1 MELLLTH
8 GYFLAEDPKELQIMK
23 PYAPL
28 GLLYLSSHLRAKGCD
43 VEVYDSTFGSRR
55 QLLRILE
62 TETPSAIGIYG
73 TLMTRRGVLDI
84 TEAAKMRGW
93 RVILGGPEPASY
105 AKEYLDAGADIVVE
119 GEGEVTLEELLASF
133 RRQNDT
139 DLRAIDGIFFRNPD
153 GSVVR
158 SGPRP
163 LISDLDAQPLPD
175 RERINV
181 GKYVDVWRKH
191 HGKGSVS
198 VITARGCPYDCRW
211 CSHSTYGKTH
221 RRRSAAN
228 VADEVEWLLGRYQPD
243 MLWMAD
249 DVFTIHH
256 GWIRQYAKEMKT
268 RRLRIPFEC
277 ITRAD
282 RLNAEVADSLAKLG
296 CFRVWIGSE
305 SGSQRILDA
314 MERGVTGEQVRQA
327 VELCRQ
333 RGIEAGMFLMWGYEG
348 EQLADIEETVEH
360 VKACLPDVFL
370 TTVSYPIKGTP
381 TLTRLRTVSSA
392 PTPGQKARTANTGFE
407 GAARAPTTTL
417 PTSCSRKKLP
427 WSGCGRAATARQA
440 PWTPR
445 NSKRKSIQ
453 PARGCNPQPVRWKR
467 ERCESRGSHR

>member
-8 GYFLAEDPKELQIMK
+8 GYFLDEDPKELQIMK

-28 GLLYLSSHLRAKGCD
+28 GILYLSSHLRAKGFG

-55 QLLRILE
+55 ELLGILDN
-62 TETPSAIGIYG
+62 ETPSTIGIYG
-73 TLMTRRGVLDI
+73 TLMTRRSVLDI
-84 TEAAKMRGW
+84 SEAAKMRGW
-93 RVILGGPEPASY
+93 KVILGGPEPASY
-105 AKEYLDAGADIVVE
+105 AREYLDAAADIVVE
-119 GEGEVTLEELLASF
+119 GEGELTLEELLAAY
-133 RRQNDT
+133 RRSRDA
-139 DLRAIDGIFFRNPD
+139 DLRTIDGIYFQNRD
-153 GSVVR
+153 GSITR
-158 SGPRP
+158 TGSRT
-163 LISDLDAQPLPD
+163 LISGLDSQPLPD
-175 RERINV
+175 RERIDID
-181 GKYVDVWRKH
+181 KYVDVWRKH

-198 VITARGCPYDCRW
+198 IITARGCPYDCRW

-228 VADEVEWLLGRYQPD
+228 VADEVEWVLDRYSPD

-256 GWIRQYAKEMKT
+256 GWILRYTQEMKA

-282 RLNAEVADSLAKLG
+282 RLNAKIADSLAELG

-314 MERGVTGEQVRQA
+314 MQRGVTVKQVRRA

-333 RGIEAGMFLMWGYEG
+333 RGIETGMFLMWGYER
-348 EQLADIEETVEH
+348 EQLADIEQTVEH

-381 TLTRLRTVSSA
+381 YFDEVSDRLVSANPWTRSTDREFKIR
-392 PTPGQKARTANTGFE
+392 GR
-407 GAARAPTTTL
+407 ARAVRRPSYS
-417 PTSCSRKKLP
+417 PRFASP
-427 WSGCGRAATARQA
+427 PGRAA
-440 PWTPR
+440 
-445 NSKRKSIQ
+445 Q
-453 PARGCNPQPVRWKR
+453 PHLCRTG
-467 ERCESRGSHR
+467 